1 MAIDF
6 TEKLGPLP
14 VWGWGLI
21 GGGVV
26 VVGYFLM
33 NRGGGQSDGNV
44 SYIDPSGYQTSGIK
58 GGSVTPETPA
68 LDNNTLWLSRT
79 AKQVAAALSASP
91 TEVYAAL
98 KKFLYG
104 QELTEKEKGW
114 VDTAIQQQG
123 NPPEGAEGISPVI
136 PDKSRFRVDY
146 FNDGD
151 LKYGGNTTRK
161 GYVLSGPGLFK
172 ITFDGVE
179 AQNWINEYGG
189 LKDNLT
195 YAQIDALRSGSAA

>member
-26 VVGYFLM
+26 AGAYFLM
-33 NRGGGQSDGNV
+33 NRGGGKSDGNV
-44 SYIDPSGYQTSGIK
+44 SYIDPSGYQTTGIQ
-58 GGSVTPETPA
+58 GGSAAVETPA
-68 LDNNTLWLSRT
+68 LDNNVLWLSRT

-91 TEVYAAL
+91 TEVYNAL

-123 NPPEGAEGISPVI
+123 NPPEGAEGISPVT

-146 FNDGD
+146 FNDGNNQFNS
-151 LKYGGNTTRK
+151 GGKK
-161 GYVLSGPGLFK
+161 GYVLTGPGVFK
-172 ITFDGVE
+172 ITFDAAE
-179 AQNWINEYGG
+179 AQTWINEYGG
-189 LKDNLT
+189 LKNNLT
-195 YAQIDALRSGSAA
+195 YAQIEALRTGSGN